1 MKTFK
6 KVFLWILLPL
16 LLLLVF
22 LAEMWFGFIPKPHYT
37 AEDFNI
43 QTLKSAVDF
52 DGDGIEDYADLLAGA
67 KKDAQNRPR
76 YRSAYYQGG
85 YPPEEEGVCT
95 DLIWRAFRQAGYSL
109 REMVDADVRNR
120 PDAYP
125 HIEKPDANIDFRRV
139 TNLHIFFEQYAQSQT
154 TDIDAI
160 GEWQAGDIVIFGN
173 NKHIGIV
180 SDRRNA
186 KGQPYILHNGGQ
198 FQREED
204 YLPRANVTAHYRFD
218 ASVVP
223 SGVALPYKNS

>member
-1 MKTFK
+1 MKK
-6 KVFLWILLPL
+6 KLWWMLPLAAVLILLL
-16 LLLLVF
+16 W
-22 LAEMWFGFIPKPHYT
+22 LAESWFGILPKPRYT

-43 QTLKSAVDF
+43 QTVKSTVDF
-52 DGDGIEDYADLLAGA
+52 DADGIEDYADLLAGA
-67 KKDAQNRPR
+67 KADAKNRPR

-85 YPPEEEGVCT
+85 YPPENEGVCT
-95 DLIWRAFRQAGYSL
+95 DLVWRAFKEAGYSL
-109 REMVDADVRNR
+109 REMVDADVRER
-120 PDAYP
+120 PEAYP

-139 TNLHIFFEQYAQSQT
+139 TNLHIFFEHYAKAQT

-160 GEWQAGDIVIFGN
+160 AEWQAGDIVIFGK

-218 ASVVP
+218 ASVL
-223 SGVALPYKNS
+223 SEEAIAFKKS